1 MRGWLVA
8 CCIFSIAASFGSTVA
23 AEPSLESSGTG
34 FFVSY
39 DGYVLTNY
47 HVADS
52 CSLIRIVSLGA
63 APLNAT
69 VVAQDKNNDLVLLR
83 YSGKPAVVPTFRS
96 QTRLGESIYVFGF
109 PLTGLL
115 SSAGNF
121 AVGTITGLT
130 GPSDDSQ
137 LLQISASVYPGNSGG
152 PLIDKFGNVVGIII
166 GRITS
171 LQNVNYAIKSTVAI
185 NFLSSNRVTPRAEE
199 TSREL
204 PAEAIADLA
213 NSFTVRVLC
222 YKSAEV
228 AQRSD
233 AGRVGGPYV
242 PAPTPNKTNPPCA
255 DSAVKRTLWEHNGS
269 IMCLTV
275 NGDSRSFYYDKPRS
289 GLIEAGAKPGDLLF
303 SGKAVG
309 AQYVGRAYVFKGR
322 CGKFEYEVRGN
333 ILNNYRRVELQGQA
347 PRVDDS
353 CQITGEIKDTLVFS
367 LMD

>member
-1 MRGWLVA
+1 MRGWVV
-8 CCIFSIAASFGSTVA
+8 CIFSIAASFGSTVA

-34 FFVSY
+34 FFASY
-39 DGYVLTNY
+39 DGHVLTNY
-47 HVADS
+47 HVADG

-63 APLNAT
+63 APLDAT
-69 VVAQDKNNDLVLLR
+69 VVAKDKNNDLALLR

-121 AVGTITGLT
+121 AVGTVTGLT
-130 GPSDDSQ
+130 GPGDDSQ

-152 PLIDKFGNVVGIII
+152 PLIDKFGNVVGIIV

-171 LQNVNYAIKSTVAI
+171 LQNVNYAIKSDVAI
-185 NFLSSNRVTPRAEE
+185 NFLSSNRLTPKVEA

-222 YKSAEV
+222 YKGAEV
-228 AQRSD
+228 AHGNDTSR
-233 AGRVGGPYV
+233 AGGPYV
-242 PAPTPNKTNPPCA
+242 PAPTPNSPCA
-255 DSAVKRTLWEHNGS
+255 DSAVKRTFWVHNGS
-269 IMCLTV
+269 IVCLTA
-275 NGDSRSFYYDKPRS
+275 NGDSRSFYYAKPRS

-309 AQYVGRAYVFKGR
+309 MQYVGRAYIFAGR

-333 ILNNYRRVELQGQA
+333 ILNNYRRVELHGQA
-347 PRVDDS
+347 PRVDRN
-353 CQITGEIKDTLVFS
+353 CNITGEMKDTLGFS
-367 LMD
+367 LME

>member
-1 MRGWLVA
+1 MRGWLVV
-8 CCIFSIAASFGSTVA
+8 CIFSIAASFGSTVV
-23 AEPSLESSGTG
+23 AEPSLDSSGTG

-39 DGYVLTNY
+39 DGHVLTNY
-47 HVADS
+47 HVADG

-63 APLNAT
+63 APLNST
-69 VVAQDKNNDLVLLR
+69 VVAKDKNNDLALLR
-83 YSGKPAVVPTFRS
+83 YSGKPAGVPAFRS
-96 QTRLGESIYVFGF
+96 ETRLGESIYVFGF

-121 AVGTITGLT
+121 AVGTVTGLT
-130 GPSDDSQ
+130 GPGDDSQ

-152 PLIDKFGNVVGIII
+152 PLIDKFGNVVGIIV

-171 LQNVNYAIKSTVAI
+171 LQNVNYAIKSSVAV
-185 NFLSSNRVTPRAEE
+185 NFLSSNRLTPRAEA

-222 YKSAEV
+222 YKGSEV
-228 AQRSD
+228 AQGSD
-233 AGRVGGPYV
+233 TSRAGGPYV
-242 PAPTPNKTNPPCA
+242 PAPVPNKTNPCA
-255 DSAVKRTLWEHNGS
+255 GRAVKRTLWEHNGS
-269 IMCLTV
+269 IVCLSA
-275 NGDSRSFYYDKPRS
+275 NGDSRSFYYAKPRS

-309 AQYVGRAYVFKGR
+309 MQYVGRAYIFKGG

-333 ILNNYRRVELQGQA
+333 ILNNYSRVEMRGQA
-347 PRVDDS
+347 PRVDDN
-353 CQITGEIKDTLVFS
+353 CNITGEIKDTLVFS
-367 LMD
+367 LMDE